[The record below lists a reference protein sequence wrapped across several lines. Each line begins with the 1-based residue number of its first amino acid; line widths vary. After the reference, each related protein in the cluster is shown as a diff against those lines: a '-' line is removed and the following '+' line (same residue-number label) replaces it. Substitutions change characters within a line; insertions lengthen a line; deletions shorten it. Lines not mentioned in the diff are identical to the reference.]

1 MDQCLHGCFGQ
12 DQNSCKELDK
22 QNVVYIHNRILFS
35 FERKEIQTHAM
46 LWMNHEDIMLSD
58 IDQSQ
63 KTNVAGF
70 HLYDKTKAVKF
81 ILAEN
86 KKILA
91 RFWGVSV

>member
-1 MDQCLHGCFGQ
+1 M
-12 DQNSCKELDK
+12 
-22 QNVVYIHNRILFS
+22 VYIHNRILFS

-70 HLYDKTKAVKF
+70 HLYDKTKVVKF